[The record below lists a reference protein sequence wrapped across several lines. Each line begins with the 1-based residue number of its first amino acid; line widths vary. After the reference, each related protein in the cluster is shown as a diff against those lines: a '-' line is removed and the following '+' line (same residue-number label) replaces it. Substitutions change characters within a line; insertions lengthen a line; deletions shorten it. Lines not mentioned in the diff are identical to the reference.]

1 MDIKE
6 NIAGL
11 GKDHDEDAREKDLQK
26 KQSEAKP
33 GAENIDMEP
42 HSVNKDG
49 NKGFSDQSDKADNL
63 DSAAKDYSNDQ
74 HQKAQNWESRE
85 D

>member
-26 KQSEAKP
+26 KQSEATP

-49 NKGFSDQSDKADNL
+49 NKEFSDQPSTSDDIVQAAENYTKEQHEKA
-63 DSAAKDYSNDQ
+63 KT
-74 HQKAQNWESRE
+74 WESNT